1 MIGIA
6 ADDVTGANDIG
17 IMYAK
22 AGLVTDVYS
31 YNGLEPLVMASHP
44 DVLVLDTDS
53 RFLPGKTAYELVYQA
68 VKELEQAGCT
78 RFYNKTCSV
87 FRGNIGAEFDA
98 MLDALGEDFAVVVL
112 GFPKNGRTTI
122 DGIHYVRGRK
132 LEDSEFRNDPMH
144 PMTQSNLAEILQ
156 AQTRRKVAVLSYETI
171 RKGPVALREEI
182 GRMRS
187 QCSYL
192 ILDVENQQSLEVIA
206 EAVEDERVL
215 AGSSALAEELAKRLA
230 VSGRQE
236 GEQTFEPAPM
246 RKETGILCTAGS
258 LMPQTAEQ
266 IAFLQ
271 KEGNPSYKL
280 DTRKLFDRLH
290 REELIAWLTE
300 AIVSDLLTGRDV
312 LLYSANEPQEVALT
326 KAEGAG
332 RGLSSAD
339 VSRLVSTSLAEVT
352 AQVLARTGQ
361 TRLLVAGGDTSASLC
376 ARLGIRGMRVWKE
389 IEPGLPSCLSLT
401 GGSPLLL
408 VLKSGS
414 FGKPDFFKQAYAH
427 LKSN

>member
-68 VKELEQAGCT
+68 AKELEQAGCT

-144 PMTQSNLAEILQ
+144 PMTQSNLAEILR

-230 VSGRQE
+230 VSGRQ
-236 GEQTFEPAPM
+236 GKARQSS
-246 RKETGILCTAGS
+246 RRLCA
-258 LMPQTAEQ
+258 
-266 IAFLQ
+266 
-271 KEGNPSYKL
+271 K
-280 DTRKLFDRLH
+280 RLGFF
-290 REELIAWLTE
+290 AQPE
-300 AIVSDLLTGRDV
+300 ASCPKR
-312 LLYSANEPQEVALT
+312 
-326 KAEGAG
+326 
-332 RGLSSAD
+332 R
-339 VSRLVSTSLAEVT
+339 SRLPFFRRKA
-352 AQVLARTGQ
+352 
-361 TRLLVAGGDTSASLC
+361 
-376 ARLGIRGMRVWKE
+376 IRPISW
-389 IEPGLPSCLSLT
+389 IP
-401 GGSPLLL
+401 
-408 VLKSGS
+408 
-414 FGKPDFFKQAYAH
+414 
-427 LKSN
+427 